1 MVYWGQGNE
10 KCGSPRECDL
20 PEGLQRDSLVSRATG
35 IPAPLYQYNSF
46 AVFSQGER
54 EPGMAL
60 PFGCV
65 LERAE
70 KGRTVEHCHTHAAR
84 VNGWHFMAVS
94 PCSIFVSP
102 RKGKGGAAASAPGF
116 LPPGVTK
123 KAVFSCLGGNGFCIA
138 MQRSDDPWKR

>member
-10 KCGSPRECDL
+10 KCGSPREWRL
-20 PEGLQRDSLVSRATG
+20 PEGLQRDRMLSRATG

-84 VNGWHFMAVS
+84 VNGWRFMAVS

-123 KAVFSCLGGNGFCIA
+123 KAVFSRLGGNGFCIA